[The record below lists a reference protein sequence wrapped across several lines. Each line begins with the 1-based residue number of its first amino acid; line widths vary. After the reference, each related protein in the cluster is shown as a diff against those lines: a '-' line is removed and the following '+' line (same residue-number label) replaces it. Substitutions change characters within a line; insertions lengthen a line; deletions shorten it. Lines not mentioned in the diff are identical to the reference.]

1 MLRFTLLASLALG
14 TATANSTNR
23 TATAL
28 QSPLQTRR
36 FGVQVHCDGMTHCSN
51 PPMPDICA
59 AAQVTRN
66 GAWWRYVEKV
76 KGQYYFGN
84 MEAWVAHANS
94 CNSTR
99 NGSVG
104 INFVLN
110 GGNHLYGG
118 KDSDSPKTSAQI
130 QGYTNF
136 VVAVASHFAGK
147 GIIWELYNEPDLSVR
162 KMTAAQ
168 YATLV
173 ISVGKAIRANPRTR
187 AEILMV
193 SCAPRPSACW
203 SFTCNPLLV
212 SRVSRTCAPAHSRLH
227 PPITWSLTFPYP
239 VHLPPHPRGPPSRRC
254 LAPT

>member
-1 MLRFTLLASLALG
+1 MMQEQLKQQLQNAQMKKEKLLAGS
-14 TATANSTNR
+14 R
-23 TATAL
+23 
-28 QSPLQTRR
+28 
-36 FGVQVHCDGMTHCSN
+36 
-51 PPMPDICA
+51 
-59 AAQVTRN
+59 
-66 GAWWRYVEKV
+66 K
-76 KGQYYFGN
+76 KGQ
-84 MEAWVAHANS
+84 EAANEQDEKRRKLDP
-94 CNSTR
+94 T
-99 NGSVG
+99 
-104 INFVLN
+104 
-110 GGNHLYGG
+110 
-118 KDSDSPKTSAQI
+118 SPKTSAQI

-212 SRVSRTCAPAHSRLH
+212 PRVSRTRAP
-227 PPITWSLTFPYP
+227 PP
-239 VHLPPHPRGPPSRRC
+239 
-254 LAPT
+254 

>member
-118 KDSDSPKTSAQI
+118 KDSDSPKTSAQVS
-130 QGYTNF
+130 G
-136 VVAVASHFAGK
+136 
-147 GIIWELYNEPDLSVR
+147 L
-162 KMTAAQ
+162 TADQ
-168 YATLV
+168 KKLV
-173 ISVGKAIRANPRTR
+173 EQFKLMSP
-187 AEILMV
+187 AEIAALPKEV
-193 SCAPRPSACW
+193 QE
-203 SFTCNPLLV
+203 NVNLL
-212 SRVSRTCAPAHSRLH
+212 RQRL
-227 PPITWSLTFPYP
+227 
-239 VHLPPHPRGPPSRRC
+239 G
-254 LAPT
+254 A